1 MLRYL
6 YLIEA
11 ESGSE
16 KSTFCDYYDLV
27 HYDTDI
33 YINEC
38 NSR

>member
-1 MLRYL
+1 MLRY
-6 YLIEA
+6 IA
-11 ESGSE
+11 K

>member
-1 MLRYL
+1 MLRDMFKY
-6 YLIEA
+6 
-11 ESGSE
+11 SE

-33 YINEC
+33 CINEC